1 MAKKPKNERDKS
13 ADTQAESTPAA
24 SKKQIAKAEEA
35 AAAAAKAAKKASL
48 PTADDKLKLAKR
60 ALKASQTTLT
70 STELLLERTQT
81 ELANERTAHLDEVTL
96 LKKALRKAQRKLT
109 DTEVLLERVTTELV
123 NERTATE
130 EQAIE
135 IVEEAVVEAAV
146 AETLAEAVAAAAQ
159 ADVPED
165 VLVEE
170 AAETLDAIVA
180 EVEFAA
186 AALEPQFES
195 AGDAE
200 AAAEVFEAE
209 LPATASLDLTPPL
222 PDKTVVTVPDG
233 EPGPTWTV
241 LQLRTAARQRGLRG
255 YSTASKTDLLEKLRG

>member
-1 MAKKPKNERDKS
+1 MAKKPKN
-13 ADTQAESTPAA
+13 
-24 SKKQIAKAEEA
+24 
-35 AAAAAKAAKKASL
+35 AAAKAAKKASL

-159 ADVPED
+159 GDVPGD

-180 EVEFAA
+180 EVEFAS
-186 AALEPQFES
+186 AALEPEF

-255 YSTASKTDLLEKLRG
+255 YSTASKTDLLEKLQS